1 MNNNAKEVAM
11 VSQQTEQ
18 SAIPFGK
25 PARIG
30 NFKIWKS
37 KFELVS
43 DPTEEQR
50 KKIAEESRGKKKAV
64 RQKVT
69 IDCINVSILDGSWMV
84 RIPQTFEQFAMLSLA
99 YSWSLSEDKDE
110 QVKGSDYLRTAISNM
125 YYVSCI
131 CNGFFHHGV
140 EMVTSA
146 YADPDLLKENERGVA
161 FLNDAKLTIER
172 FLEWRKGYD
181 ELVAAGEPSDREL
194 HQDEIA
200 EQAIELLDNEEKKE

>member
-1 MNNNAKEVAM
+1 MEEKK
-11 VSQQTEQ
+11 TENL
-18 SAIPFGK
+18 STIPFGK

-43 DPTEEQR
+43 DPTEDQR
-50 KKIAEESRGKKKAV
+50 KKVAEESKGKKKAV

-99 YSWSLSEDKDE
+99 YAWSLSDDKDE
-110 QVKGSDYLRTAISNM
+110 QVKGGDYLRTAISNM

-131 CNGFFHHGV
+131 CNGFFHHAV

-146 YADPDLLKENERGVA
+146 YVDPELLKENERNEA
-161 FLNDAKLTIER
+161 FLKDAKLTIER
-172 FLEWRKGYD
+172 FLKWRKGYD
-181 ELVAAGEPSDREL
+181 EMVAAGEPSDREL
-194 HQDEIA
+194 HQDELA
-200 EQAIELLDNEEKKE
+200 EQAMDILVNEDKKE